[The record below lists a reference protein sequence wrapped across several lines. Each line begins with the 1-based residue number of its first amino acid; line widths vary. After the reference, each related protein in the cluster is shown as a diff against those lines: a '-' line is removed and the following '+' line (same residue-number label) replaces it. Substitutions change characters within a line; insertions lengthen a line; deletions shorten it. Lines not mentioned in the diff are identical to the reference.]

1 MWVGQDLLAGYTG
14 FSGWWTLLHP
24 SLTSRAPCFS
34 SPSPRPACRSEPY
47 RTVGGGG
54 GGMEW
59 AYLTAAP
66 SHTVWFWTRCLTAL
80 SVCKMKH
87 L

>member
-34 SPSPRPACRSEPY
+34 SAGANRHW
-47 RTVGGGG
+47 TMGGGG
-54 GGMEW
+54 GGMER

>member
-34 SPSPRPACRSEPY
+34 SPVSQTYRREPY
-47 RTVGGGG
+47 WTVGGGG
-54 GGMEW
+54 GGTEW
-59 AYLTAAP
+59 VYLTAAP
-66 SHTVWFWTRCLTAL
+66 PHAVWFWTRCLTAL
-80 SVCKMKH
+80 SVCKMKY